1 MSNDDIH
8 KNLQSMLD
16 TLNPIAANPNQGQS
30 IFLNNVLT
38 PDFIAANSEFKT
50 AGEFFQSAGIDF
62 AATEEFEAVPE
73 ERLDAL
79 VQEKTKFAD
88 WQSMLNAAASQWGER
103 SLSKD

>member
-1 MSNDDIH
+1 M
-8 KNLQSMLD
+8 
-16 TLNPIAANPNQGQS
+16 PILRMQPDVQNQGY
-30 IFLNNVLT
+30 V
-38 PDFIAANSEFKT
+38 
-50 AGEFFQSAGIDF
+50 AGYASAMAVKDSGIDF